1 MENSNL
7 DYNNFTNQYERILD
21 QLEYLELS
29 GGGKKKVDSDSE
41 SDGNVEE
48 ISTNSIQVGCVN
60 ITQSRDGLKF
70 DAKICKTPKI
80 RVNLK
85 EDEVPLSA
93 IVKILIQY
101 VNKRLRMSNVVSV
114 EMVKGKKRIQYDG
127 DKLGDKVKISTMDD
141 FDEVNIKMN

>member
-7 DYNNFTNQYERILD
+7 DYNKLSNEYERIMD
-21 QLEYLELS
+21 QLEDFELS
-29 GGGKKKVDSDSE
+29 GGGKKKKDEDSDS
-41 SDGNVEE
+41 DGHVEE
-48 ISTNSIQVGCVN
+48 VSANSIQVGCVN
-60 ITQSRDGLKF
+60 ITQSRDGFNF
-70 DAKICKTPKI
+70 DGKICKTPKI

-85 EDEVPLSA
+85 EPEAPLSA

-114 EMVKGKKRIQYDG
+114 EMVKGKKKTQYDG

-141 FDEVNIKMN
+141 LDEVNIKMN